1 MANLT
6 NKQLARILY
15 LPHGGGPLPL
25 LGDPGHARMRRF
37 CREVTSELGK
47 PEAILLIS
55 AHWQAP
61 QPTVTAAARPAL
73 IYDYYGFPPLAYKIT
88 YPAPGAPELAGKVQQ
103 LLAEA
108 GIAARL
114 DQQRG
119 FDHGMYVPL
128 KLMYPE
134 AEIPCVQLALQAGL
148 DPTAHLRIGQALAN
162 LRKENLLII
171 GSGFSF
177 HNLNAFIFSGPTEP
191 DPKNEAFQT
200 WLIETCTTPE
210 LPENERTARLTNW
223 ATAPFAR
230 YCHPYEDHLLPLH
243 VCYGIAGSAARL
255 VFYDEIMG
263 KKACALLW

>member
-1 MANLT
+1 MHNPAGRHP
-6 NKQLARILY
+6 ARILY

-37 CREVTSELGK
+37 LQEITPTLGR

-55 AHWQAP
+55 AHWQEA

-73 IYDYYGFPPLAYKIT
+73 IYDYYGFPPAAYALAYS
-88 YPAPGAPELAGKVQQ
+88 APGAPELAGRVQQ
-103 LLAEA
+103 LLIKA
-108 GIAARL
+108 GITARQ
-114 DQQRG
+114 DGQRG

-134 AEIPCVQLALQAGL
+134 ADIPCVQLALQAGL
-148 DPTAHLRIGQALAN
+148 DPAGHLQIGRALSE
-162 LRKENLLII
+162 LKQEKILII

-177 HNLNAFIFSGPTEP
+177 HNLNAFSFTGPTSA
-191 DPKNEAFQT
+191 DPRNESFQA
-200 WLIETCTTPE
+200 WLIETCTASDLTE
-210 LPENERTARLTNW
+210 QMRSARLTDW
-223 ATAPFAR
+223 TAAPSAR

-243 VCYGIAGSAARL
+243 VCYGLADSPARL
-255 VFYDEIMG
+255 VFFDEIMG